1 MNSTFR
7 DKFPSLKRTE
17 NHRNIVYLDGPA
29 GVQVPQ
35 DVIDAI
41 SGYYIRSNANTHG
54 VFGTSQETDEI
65 MLSARKHI
73 AAFINAPHSD
83 CISFGQ
89 NMTTL
94 NFSLAKAIGRMLLPG
109 DEILITQLD
118 HEGNRGPWLSLR
130 EKGIVVKE
138 IKVLND
144 ATLDYADLEKK
155 LTHKTR
161 LVAVGAA
168 SNLAGT
174 VNNIELIRKLTY
186 QVGAWLLVDA
196 VHYAPHFS
204 IDVQHWGCDFL
215 LCSGYK
221 FYGPHVGILYSK
233 SGLLDRIPTDRL
245 RTAGQSA
252 PESIETGTLNHAAI
266 AGLKAS
272 IEFIS
277 QIGRGTDLR
286 GQLVSAMN
294 IIATHEAGL
303 LKKLYTGLKNMNKV
317 KIIGPTLEFPFRS
330 PTLSIIIDGMHPEEV
345 CKQLSSH
352 QIYAWDGHFYAMR
365 VVEVLGL
372 LEIGGVTRIGISAY
386 TLEEEIDYTLEVFK
400 KITS

>member
-1 MNSTFR
+1 MNLAFR
-7 DKFPSLKRTE
+7 DNFPSLKRKE
-17 NHRNIVYLDGPA
+17 NNKSIVYLDGPA
-29 GVQVPQ
+29 GVQVPEY
-35 DVIDAI
+35 VINAI
-41 SGYYIRSNANTHG
+41 SNYYKLSNANTHG
-54 VFGTSQETDEI
+54 VFATSCETDEI
-65 MLSARKHI
+65 MASARETV
-73 AAFINAPHSD
+73 AQFLNAPDSN

-89 NMTTL
+89 NMTSL
-94 NFSLAKAIGRMLLPG
+94 NFSLARAIGRILVPG

-130 EKGIVVKE
+130 DQGIIVKE
-138 IKVLND
+138 IAVLND
-144 ATLDYADLEKK
+144 ATLDYADLAKQ
-155 LTHKTR
+155 LNHRTR

-233 SGLLDRIPTDRL
+233 SGLLDRLPTDRL

-266 AGLKAS
+266 AGVKAS

-277 QIGRGTDLR
+277 QIGHGNSMREK
-286 GQLVSAMN
+286 LVSSMD
-294 IIATHEAGL
+294 IIQKHEAFL
-303 LKKLYTGLKNMNKV
+303 LKKLYSGLKSINQI
-317 KIIGPTLEFPFRS
+317 KIIGPTTEFPFRA
-330 PTLSIIIDGMHPEEV
+330 PTLALYVEGQTAEEI
-345 CKQLSSH
+345 CKKLNQH
-352 QIYAWDGHFYAMR
+352 QIFAWDGHFYALR

-372 LEIGGVTRIGISAY
+372 LEKGGVTRVGISAY
-386 TLEEEIDYTLEVFK
+386 TLEEEIDYTLEVFR

>member
-1 MNSTFR
+1 MNLAFR
-7 DKFPSLKRTE
+7 DNFPSLKRKE
-17 NHRNIVYLDGPA
+17 NNRSIVYLDGPA
-29 GVQVPQ
+29 GVQVPEY
-35 DVIDAI
+35 VINAI
-41 SGYYIRSNANTHG
+41 SNYYKLSNANTHG
-54 VFGTSQETDEI
+54 VFATSCETDEI
-65 MLSARKHI
+65 IASARETV
-73 AAFINAPHSD
+73 AQFLNAPDSN

-89 NMTTL
+89 NMTSL
-94 NFSLAKAIGRMLLPG
+94 NFSLARAIGRILVPG

-130 EKGIVVKE
+130 DQGIIVKE
-138 IKVLND
+138 IAVLND
-144 ATLDYADLEKK
+144 ATLDYADLAKQ
-155 LTHKTR
+155 LNHRTR
-161 LVAVGAA
+161 VVAVGAA

-233 SGLLDRIPTDRL
+233 SGLLDRLPTDRL
-245 RTAGQSA
+245 RTAGQAA

-266 AGLKAS
+266 AGVKAS

-277 QIGRGTDLR
+277 QIGHGDSLR
-286 GQLVSAMN
+286 EKLVSSMD
-294 IIATHEAGL
+294 IIQKHEAFL
-303 LKKLYTGLKNMNKV
+303 LKKLYAGLKSINQI
-317 KIIGPTLEFPFRS
+317 KIVGPTTEFPFRA
-330 PTLSIIIDGMHPEEV
+330 PTLSLYVEGHTAEEI
-345 CKQLSSH
+345 CKKLSHH
-352 QIYAWDGHFYAMR
+352 QIYAWDGHFYALR

-372 LEIGGVTRIGISAY
+372 LEKGGVTRVGISAY
-386 TLEEEIDYTLEVFK
+386 TLEEEIDYTLEVFR

>member
-1 MNSTFR
+1 MNKSFR
-7 DKFPSLKRTE
+7 DQFPSLKRRLGDRE
-17 NHRNIVYLDGPA
+17 IIYLDGPA

-35 DVIDAI
+35 YVIDAI
-41 SGYYIRSNANTHG
+41 SRYYLHSNANTHG
-54 VFGTSQETDEI
+54 VFASSQETDDL
-65 MLSARKHI
+65 MNSARETV
-73 AAFINAPHSD
+73 AQFLGAPNPAS
-83 CISFGQ
+83 ISFGQ

-94 NFSLAKAIGRMLLPG
+94 NFSLARAIGNVLVPG

-130 EKGIVVKE
+130 EKGIIVKE
-138 IKVLND
+138 IRMLND
-144 ATLDYADLEKK
+144 ATLDYANLATQLNER
-155 LTHKTR
+155 TR

-233 SGLLDRIPTDRL
+233 MGILDRLPTDRL

-266 AGLKAS
+266 AGVKAS

-277 QIGRGTDLR
+277 HL
-286 GQLVSAMN
+286 GQGSSMREKLMSGMEL
-294 IIATHEAGL
+294 IRSHESNLARKLYAGL
-303 LKKLYTGLKNMNKV
+303 QNIHGI
-317 KIIGPTLEFPFRS
+317 KIIGPTMEYPFRA
-330 PTLSIIIDGMHPEEV
+330 PTFAVYIEGKHPESV
-345 CKQLSSH
+345 CKQLSEH
-352 QIYAWDGHFYAMR
+352 QIFAWDGHFYALR
-365 VVEVLGL
+365 AVEVLGL
-372 LEIGGVTRIGISAY
+372 LEKGGVTRIGISAY
-386 TLEEEIDYTLEVFK
+386 TIEEEIDYTLSVFK